1 MIRITKITDH
11 GIVLLTRFAGGPPNA
26 VFNARDLA
34 REEGMSLPMV
44 SKILKILAGGNL
56 LRSHRGVKGGYSLA
70 RSPENVTLAEIV
82 TTLEGPIALTDCST
96 DMENGMEN
104 GCHRG
109 PKSPARPHWRIIN
122 QVIRDSL
129 KIVTLEE
136 LATPDNNQ
144 DKLDKQTDSR
154 VPDAPSPSQDVS
166 PKSPE
171 TEVPFP
177 KA

>member
-11 GIVLLTRFAGGPPNA
+11 GIVLLTRFAGGPPNT

-44 SKILKILAGGNL
+44 SKILKILAGGDL

-70 RSPENVTLAEIV
+70 RAPEDVTLAEIV

-96 DMENGMEN
+96 DKGN

-109 PKSPARPHWRIIN
+109 PRCPARPHWRIIN

-136 LATPDNNQ
+136 LAMPDR
-144 DKLDKQTDSR
+144 KTDSM
-154 VPDAPSPSQDVS
+154 VPDAP

-171 TEVPFP
+171 TEAPTP
-177 KA
+177 KT